1 MNQYIIISKLKVQ
14 NANAI
19 AGFTWGFPAITHF
32 LGYTHNIVRKL
43 DKTKEF
49 AGIALSGCAVIAHE
63 HNVHTY
69 GKYEAEFTQSRNPA
83 YLKKDVDNL
92 VNQGKTPPVIEEGK
106 MNMTVSLLIGCD
118 GNIGNRKDSFIN
130 WLKNICLVQR
140 LAGGTIINEGI
151 NIDIISNNVENLRL
165 IKRMLL
171 PGFVLMEWS
180 SYLQEHYD
188 ELCKSNPEAELLDAW
203 LDFSALKKS
212 ARPKHNLI
220 TKYLAKISGDLAEG
234 ADFSELED
242 SWQKHLENPY
252 SPDAVPSSLVQHF
265 FAIEP
270 DNKNENLMQQW
281 QAYIHPS
288 EETDA
293 DWEYI
298 RKPYKGYL
306 VPIMSGYKA
315 ISPIYEPGIV
325 KNTRDNETPVCFVEA
340 VHTVGEWKSVHRIKT
355 PEELRNCLW
364 HYHHE
369 VHWYLCKQQVNL
381 PSETALDEPVSNENS
396 ELDFY

>member
-1 MNQYIIISKLKVQ
+1 MNQYILISKLKIQ

-32 LGYTHNIVRKL
+32 LGYTHNIVKKL
-43 DKTKEF
+43 DK
-49 AGIALSGCAVIAHE
+49 AGGFEDIALSGCAVIAHE
-63 HNVHTY
+63 HHVHTY
-69 GKYEAEFTQSRNPA
+69 GKYEAEFTQSRNPP
-83 YLKKDVDNL
+83 YLTSHDKAS
-92 VNQGKTPPVIEEGK
+92 TPPVIEEGK

-140 LAGGTIINEGI
+140 LAGGTVINEDI

-171 PGFVLMEWS
+171 SGFVLMERS
-180 SYLQEHYD
+180 NYLQEHYD

-220 TKYLAKISGDLAEG
+220 TKYLEKISGNVAEV
-234 ADFSELED
+234 AEFSELEA

-265 FAIEP
+265 TAIEA
-270 DNKNENLMQQW
+270 DNMNEKLMQQW

-298 RKPYKGYL
+298 PKPRKGYL

-315 ISPIYEPGIV
+315 ISPVYEPSIV

-355 PEELRNCLW
+355 SEELRSCLW
-364 HYHHE
+364 SYDYE
-369 VHWYLCKQQVNL
+369 EHWYLCKQQVNFH
-381 PSETALDEPVSNENS
+381 SEIALDESASNENS

>member
-1 MNQYIIISKLKVQ
+1 MNQYILISKLKVQ

-43 DKTKEF
+43 DKTDEF
-49 AGIALSGCAVIAHE
+49 SGISLSGCAVIAHE
-63 HNVHTY
+63 HHVHTY
-69 GKYEAEFTQSRNPA
+69 GKYEAEFTQRRNPP
-83 YLKKDVDNL
+83 YLTSHDKAS
-92 VNQGKTPPVIEEGK
+92 TPPVIEEGK

-118 GNIGNRKDSFIN
+118 GNIGNRKDSFIK

-140 LAGGTIINEGI
+140 LAGGTVINEDI
-151 NIDIISNNVENLRL
+151 NVDIISNNEENLRL

-171 PGFVLMEWS
+171 PGFVLMDRS

-188 ELCKSNPEAELLDAW
+188 ELCKSNPETELLDAW
-203 LDFSALKKS
+203 MDFAALKKR
-212 ARPKHNLI
+212 ARPKHDLI
-220 TKYLAKISGDLAEG
+220 TKYLAKISGDVAEV
-234 ADFSELED
+234 ADFSELEN

-252 SPDAVPSSLVQHF
+252 SPDAVPGSLVQYF
-265 FAIEP
+265 AAIEP
-270 DNKNENLMQQW
+270 DNKNEKFMRQW

-293 DWEYI
+293 DWEYVS
-298 RKPYKGYL
+298 KPHKGYL

-315 ISPIYEPGIV
+315 ISPIYEPKIV
-325 KNTRDNETPVCFVEA
+325 KNTRDFETPVCFVEA
-340 VHTVGEWKSVHRIKT
+340 VHSVGEWRSVHRIKA
-355 PEELRNCLW
+355 PEELRSCLW
-364 HYHHE
+364 NYYHE
-369 VHWYLCKQQVNL
+369 EHWYLCKQQVNF
-381 PSETALDEPVSNENS
+381 PSETALNVSVSNENS

>member
-1 MNQYIIISKLKVQ
+1 MNQYILISKLKVQ

-32 LGYTHNIVRKL
+32 LGYTHKIIRKL
-43 DKTKEF
+43 DKTDEF
-49 AGIALSGCAVIAHE
+49 TGIALSGCAVIAHE
-63 HNVHTY
+63 HHVHAY
-69 GKYEAEFTQSRNPA
+69 GKYEAEFTQSRNPP
-83 YLKKDVDNL
+83 YLTSHDKTS
-92 VNQGKTPPVIEEGK
+92 TPPVIEEGK

-130 WLKNICLVQR
+130 WLKNICFVQR
-140 LAGGTIINEGI
+140 LAGGTVINENI
-151 NIDIISNNVENLRL
+151 NIDIISDNKENLRL

-171 PGFVLMEWS
+171 PGFVLMDRS
-180 SYLQEHYD
+180 SYLQEHY
-188 ELCKSNPEAELLDAW
+188 EALCKSKPETEILNAW
-203 LDFSALKKS
+203 MDFAALKKS
-212 ARPKHNLI
+212 ARPKHDLI
-220 TKYLAKISGDLAEG
+220 TKYLTKISGDVAEC

-252 SPDAVPSSLVQHF
+252 SPDAVPNSLVQHF
-265 FAIEP
+265 TAIEA
-270 DNKNENLMQQW
+270 DNRNENLMQQW

-298 RKPYKGYL
+298 RKPHKGYL

-315 ISPIYEPGIV
+315 ISPVYEPGIV
-325 KNTRDNETPVCFVEA
+325 KNTRDNETPACFVEA

-355 PEELRNCLW
+355 SEELRNSLW
-364 HYHHE
+364 HYGYE
-369 VHWYLCKQQVNL
+369 EHWYLCKQRMNL
-381 PSETALDEPVSNENS
+381 PSEAALDESVSNENS